1 MRKFASLLTL
11 IGKLLIFI
19 VLIAGFR
26 AFPALAEDMHGDTCC
41 STACSSWRLSQRYKI
56 AACDW
61 MMLKRQ
67 KLGEFALAKEI
78 GGDGVEMDVGG
89 LGTRDT
95 FDNKF
100 HHRHFQ
106 ELFRRTADS
115 LQVEVPSVAMSG
127 FYGQSFLTHY
137 NYKALVEDCL
147 STMRV
152 MDSKVAFLPLGGVK
166 EDWTVPGAARNEL
179 VKRLHVA
186 GVMAEADGAVIGIR
200 TPLDAE
206 ENIRLLEEIN
216 SPGVKIYFSVQTA
229 IDNDRD
235 VAGELRALG
244 ADRICQIHISNTD
257 GYTLEHDPA
266 VDMPAIKEAL
276 DDMGWSGWLVVERS
290 RDKDDVR
297 NVKGNYGSNIRYLK
311 RIFQK

>member
-1 MRKFASLLTL
+1 MRKLFIAVMLLMSMCVCPAFAD
-11 IGKLLIFI
+11 G
-19 VLIAGFR
+19 VH
-26 AFPALAEDMHGDTCC
+26 DNTCVC
-41 STACSSWRLSQRYKI
+41 GAKDGWRKADRYKV

-67 KLGEFALAKEI
+67 KLGEFALTKEI
-78 GGDGVEMDVGG
+78 GADGVEMDVGG

-100 HHRHFQ
+100 HHRHFR

-127 FYGQSFLTHY
+127 FYGQSFLTHH

-147 STMRV
+147 STMRA
-152 MDSKVAFLPLGGVK
+152 MDSKVAFLPLGGIK
-166 EDWTVPGAARNEL
+166 EDWTVPGPAHDEL

-206 ENIRLLEEIN
+206 GNIRLLDEIN
-216 SPGVKIYFSVQTA
+216 SPGVKIYYSVQTA
-229 IDNDRD
+229 IENGRD
-235 VAGELRALG
+235 IPQELRTLG

-266 VDMPAIKEAL
+266 VDMAAIKSAL
-276 DDMGWSGWLVVERS
+276 DDIGWSGWLVVERS

-297 NVKGNYGSNIRYLK
+297 NVKGNYGANIRYLK
-311 RIFQK
+311 EIFQK